1 MDFLKK
7 DFIFKDVNKLKGVGT
22 QLSKYLKNKGIEKIK
37 DIILNLPYSE
47 TDRSKLVKLNN
58 LEIDKGEPLKG
69 KLLIQMF
76 EKSSLRTR
84 LSFYLAIK
92 QLGGS
97 TLTLRPD
104 ELHLAKGGE
113 SIQDTAKILSNFGN
127 AFMLRTDSDKKLEE
141 FEKYLSIP
149 IINGLSPSSHPTQ
162 ILSDIFTVEEIK
174 NKPISNL
181 KITWIGDSN
190 NVLNSLIA
198 ASIKFSF
205 KLNIGCPTKYQPSKI
220 IMKYIKSNNNKIR
233 ILHDPKKAAK
243 GADVIFSD
251 KVISMNDK
259 VNKSKK
265 LGQFK
270 KFKINKKLM
279 SLAKKNCIFLHCLPR
294 GKEVEEDVF
303 LSKQSKVWQQALNRV
318 HVQKSI
324 LLYCFGK
331 LR

>member
-1 MDFLKK
+1 
-7 DFIFKDVNKLKGVGT
+7 
-22 QLSKYLKNKGIEKIK
+22 
-37 DIILNLPYSE
+37 
-47 TDRSKLVKLNN
+47 
-58 LEIDKGEPLKG
+58 
-69 KLLIQMF
+69 MF

-104 ELHLAKGGE
+104 ELHLSKGGE

-127 AFMLRTDSDKKLEE
+127 AFMLRTSKDEKLEE
-141 FEKYLSIP
+141 FKKYLSIP

-174 NKPISNL
+174 NKPISSLN
-181 KITWIGDSN
+181 ITWIGDSN

-205 KLNIGCPTKYQPSKI
+205 KLSIGCPSKYKPSKKVI
-220 IMKYIKSNNNKIR
+220 NYIKSNNSKIS
-233 ILHDPKKAAK
+233 IFHDPKKAAK

-259 VNKSKK
+259 VNKLKK
-265 LGQFK
+265 LNKFK
-270 KFKINKKLM
+270 KFKINEKLM
-279 SLAKKNCIFLHCLPR
+279 SFAKKDCIFLHCLPR
-294 GKEVEEDVF
+294 GKEVEENIF
-303 LSKQSKVWQQALNRV
+303 LSKKSKVWQQALNRV

>member
-1 MDFLKK
+1 MKNFIDLKDIPARDLKK
-7 DFIFKDVNKLKGVGT
+7 
-22 QLSKYLKNKGIEKIK
+22 
-37 DIILNLPYSE
+37 ILIDAKRRKSL
-47 TDRSKLVKLNN
+47 RKKLNN
-58 LEIDKGEPLKG
+58 LEVDKGAPLKG

-97 TLTLRPD
+97 TLTLRTD
-104 ELHLAKGGE
+104 ELHLSKGGE

-127 AFMLRTDSDKKLEE
+127 AFMLRTDSDQKLEE
-141 FEKYLSIP
+141 FRKYLLIP

-174 NKPISNL
+174 KKPISSLN
-181 KITWIGDSN
+181 ITWIGDSN

-205 KLNIGCPTKYQPSKI
+205 KLSIGCPNKYKPSKK
-220 IMKYIKSNNNKIR
+220 IMEYIKNNNNKIR
-233 ILHDPKKAAK
+233 ILHDPKKAVK

-259 VNKSKK
+259 VNKLKK
-265 LGQFK
+265 LRQFK
-270 KFKINKKLM
+270 RFKINKKLM
-279 SLAKKNCIFLHCLPR
+279 GSAKKDCIFLHCLPR
-294 GKEVEEDVF
+294 GKEVEENVF